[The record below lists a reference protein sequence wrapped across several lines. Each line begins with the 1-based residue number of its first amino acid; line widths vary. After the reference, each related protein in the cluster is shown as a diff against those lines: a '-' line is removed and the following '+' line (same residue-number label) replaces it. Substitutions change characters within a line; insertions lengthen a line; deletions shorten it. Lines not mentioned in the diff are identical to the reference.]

1 MVKQERAARTRQ
13 LLLQAAAEVF
23 VREGYARASL
33 STISARAGVS
43 NGALH
48 FHFETKNLLAEAVEE
63 CAAAT
68 LRRIAVA
75 ANEAP
80 GSALQ
85 RLIDATH
92 RLMAALHQDVVVRA
106 GFELCAA
113 AGRRG
118 GGPDLRREWQDR
130 VVKLLAEAERK
141 GDLAEGVTAADAAMA
156 VVTSTVGFEM
166 LGSRDRAW
174 VAPETV
180 ARFWELLLPR
190 LSRPEVLGEL
200 STRCADVVGPPPV

>member
-33 STISARAGVS
+33 STISGRAGVS

-48 FHFETKNLLAEAVEE
+48 FHFETKNLLAEAVEQR
-63 CAAAT
+63 AAVT
-68 LRRIAVA
+68 LRRIAA
-75 ANEAP
+75 TADEAP

-85 RLIDATH
+85 RLVDATH
-92 RLMAALHQDVVVRA
+92 RLMTALHQDVVVRA
-106 GFELCAA
+106 GFELCAST
-113 AGRRG
+113 GRRG
-118 GGPDLRREWQDR
+118 GGLDLRREWQDW
-130 VVKLLAEAERK
+130 VGKLLAEAERK
-141 GDLAEGVTAADAAMA
+141 GDLAEGVTAADAATA

-190 LSRPEVLGEL
+190 LSHPGVLGEL
-200 STRCADVVGPPPV
+200 SARGTDAGGPPQV